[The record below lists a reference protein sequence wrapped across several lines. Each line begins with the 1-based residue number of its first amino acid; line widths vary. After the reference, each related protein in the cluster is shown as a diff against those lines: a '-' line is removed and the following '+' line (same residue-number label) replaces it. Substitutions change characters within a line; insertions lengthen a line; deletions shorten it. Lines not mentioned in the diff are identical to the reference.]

1 MLLKQYNPS
10 LSLQDKQLESS
21 DCRNHLGHANQAQAA
36 AFPAVRR
43 EGDTVLLRSLVMIK
57 HD

>member
-21 DCRNHLGHANQAQAA
+21 DCKNHLGHANQAPAA
-36 AFPAVRR
+36 VFHAVRK
-43 EGDTVLLRSLVMIK
+43 EG
-57 HD
+57 